1 MLLQLKESKKA
12 DVQKLIAFAKQ
23 NSLHLTVVDADKTK
37 TYLPGKPLDDKEIKE
52 LITKS
57 RKSGK
62 VSLEKAHKQ
71 IRKKLNGN

>member
-12 DVQKLIAFAKQ
+12 DVQKLIAFAKE
-23 NSLHLTVVDADKTK
+23 NSLHLTIVDADKSK
-37 TYLPGKPLDDKEIKE
+37 TYLPGEALKEKEIKE

-57 RKSGK
+57 RKSGT